1 VAYATVDDLAAAL
14 HVKVTAEREP
24 DLQRALDAAAEEIDQ
39 DLDRDPLDPLPDPA
53 PAAVVAT
60 NIARAVEWYK
70 APDAAYGI
78 VGVEDLG
85 AIRAPKDGFARHA
98 QNITP
103 YKQRFG
109 IA

>member
-1 VAYATVDDLAAAL
+1 MAYATTEQLALAL
-14 HVKVTAEREP
+14 HIKATPEKEP

-39 DLDRDPLDPLPDPA
+39 DLDRVEPLPDPP

-60 NIARAVEWYK
+60 NIDRAVEWYK
-70 APDAAYGI
+70 AADAAYGI
-78 VGVEDLG
+78 VGVEDTG

-98 QNITP
+98 QNLTP
-103 YKQRFG
+103 FKQRWG

>member
-1 VAYATVDDLAAAL
+1 MAYATVEELAAAL
-14 HVKVTAEREP
+14 HVKVTTEREP

-39 DLDRDPLDPLPDPA
+39 DLDRDPSDPLPDPA

-60 NIARAVEWYK
+60 NISRAVEWYK

-78 VGVEDLG
+78 VGVEDTG
-85 AIRAPKDGFARHA
+85 AIRAPLDGFARHA
-98 QNITP
+98 QNLTR
-103 YKQRFG
+103 YKSKFG